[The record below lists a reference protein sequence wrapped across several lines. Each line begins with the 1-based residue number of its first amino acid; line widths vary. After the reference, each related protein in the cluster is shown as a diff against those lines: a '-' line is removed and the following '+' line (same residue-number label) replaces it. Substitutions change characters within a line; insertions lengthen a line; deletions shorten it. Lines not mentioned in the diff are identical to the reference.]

1 MKKVKFIAFLV
12 LVLSLII
19 SVASSSAQGPD
30 GSGWWTGFTI
40 QNVSGTEIT
49 ADTTAYHLTGGSAST
64 YSNSTAVPDGFS
76 VTFHPGLAGNCPAIA
91 TNGCRIGLSPTLPPG
106 FEGSVVVSSN
116 DQAVAVANLNNNASG
131 SVGDPAG
138 TARAAY
144 QGTAGSIASTSLFF
158 PTVKNNFNGQT
169 TAFFVQAAGA
179 DANVEITYSMNDG
192 SSFSDTQTISAN
204 RTYVFVPS
212 AAGVPSCNGG
222 NGGGGNVA
230 PCFGGA
236 VVASTTGS
244 IAGST
249 VEYVDGA
256 AVAEFV
262 LSTRGLT
269 PSDAGAVVVAP
280 ALKNNFNGGNT
291 GAVVLNTG
299 ATQATVDLAFTVTNT
314 SGTCSANIGDT
325 DSDSLTID
333 PGESQVVSFAAGT
346 VGSLPNC
353 VFYAMVANSTGG
365 QPIAITVNENR
376 VVGADS
382 FKSTYSGFNSANASG
397 SVFFPLVKENFNANT
412 TGLTLVN
419 AGSTNTQIEVTYTGE
434 SASHILETLSL
445 APGEAVGIRQAYNGP
460 NPNTNNFTVQAGS
473 TLPTNGD
480 RFAVQATV
488 MTGGATIVG
497 IAQESSLSG
506 TIFDVYNVEGFNQ

>member
-19 SVASSSAQGPD
+19 GVASSSAQGPD

-49 ADTTAYHLTGGSAST
+49 ADTTAYHLTGGNAGT
-64 YSNSTAVPDGFS
+64 YSNSTVVPDGFS
-76 VTFHPGLAGNCPAIA
+76 VTFHPGLAGTCAAVA
-91 TNGCRIGLSPTLPPG
+91 TNGCRIGLSPALPPG

-158 PTVKNNFNGQT
+158 PTVKNNFVGQT

-179 DANVEITYSMNDG
+179 DANVTITYEMNDG
-192 SSFSDTQTISAN
+192 ASFSDSQTISAN

-236 VVASTTGS
+236 VVESTTGS

-269 PSDAGAVVVAP
+269 PSDAGTVIVAP
-280 ALKNNFNGGNT
+280 ALKNNFFSGTT
-291 GAVVLNTG
+291 GAVILNTG
-299 ATQATVDLAFTVTNT
+299 VAQATVDLDFTVTNT
-314 SGTCSANIGDT
+314 SGTCSVSIGDT
-325 DSDSLTID
+325 ASDQLVID
-333 PGESQVVSFAAGT
+333 PGKSQVVSFAADT
-346 VGSLPNC
+346 VGGLPNC
-353 VFYAMVANSTGG
+353 VFYSMVATSSG
-365 QPIAITVNENR
+365 PSIAATVNENR
-376 VVGADS
+376 VSGADT
-382 FKSTYSGFNSANASG
+382 FKATYSAFNTGNATGSA
-397 SVFFPLVKENFNANT
+397 FFPLVKENFVNNT

-419 AGSTNTQIEVTYTGE
+419 AGSVTTQVDVTYTGE
-434 SASHILETLSL
+434 SATHVLRTLSL
-445 APGEAVGIRQAYNGP
+445 DPGEAVGILRAYAGP
-460 NPNTNNFTVQAGS
+460 NPATNNFTVVSGG
-473 TLPTNGD
+473 LPTEGD
-480 RFAVQATV
+480 RFAVQATA
-488 MTGGATIVG
+488 TAGGATIVG

-506 TIFDVYNVEGFNQ
+506 IIYDVYNVEGFNQ

>member
-12 LVLSLII
+12 LALSLVIG
-19 SVASSSAQGPD
+19 VAASSAQAPD

-64 YSNSTAVPDGFS
+64 YSNSATVPDGFS
-76 VTFHPGLAGNCPAIA
+76 VTFHPGLAGNCPTPA
-91 TNGCRIGLSPTLPPG
+91 TNGCRIGLSPNLPPG

-131 SVGDPAG
+131 SVGDPSG

-144 QGTAGSIASTSLFF
+144 QGTAGSIASSSLFF
-158 PTVKNNFNGQT
+158 PTVKNNFVGQT
-169 TAFFVQAAGA
+169 TAFFVQAAGS
-179 DANVEITYSMNDG
+179 DASVTITYEMNDG
-192 SSFSDTQTISAN
+192 NSYSDSQTIEAN
-204 RTYVFVPS
+204 KTYVFVPG

-236 VVASTTGS
+236 VVESTSGS

-256 AVAEFV
+256 SVAEFV

-269 PSDAGAVVVAP
+269 PSDAGTEVVAP
-280 ALKNNFNGGNT
+280 ALKNNFFGGTT
-291 GAVVLNTG
+291 GAVILNTG
-299 ATQATVDLAFTVTNT
+299 SAQAVVDLDFTVTNT
-314 SGTCSANIGDT
+314 SGTCSASIGDT
-325 DSDSLTID
+325 ATDQLTVD
-333 PGESQVVSFAAGT
+333 PGKSQVVSFQANT
-346 VGSLPNC
+346 VGGLPNC
-353 VFYAMVANSTGG
+353 VFYSMVATSDGE
-365 QPIAITVNENR
+365 PIAATVNENR
-376 VVGADS
+376 VSGPNT
-382 FKSTYSGFNSANASG
+382 FKATYSGFNTANATG
-397 SVFFPLVKENFNANT
+397 TVFFPLVKENFFNNT

-419 AGSTNTQIEVTYTGE
+419 AGSVTTQIEVTYTGE
-434 SASHILETLSL
+434 SSTHILETLSL
-445 APGEAVGIRQAYNGP
+445 APGEAVGILRAYAGP
-460 NPNTNNFTVQAGS
+460 NPTTNNFTVQSGS
-473 TLPTNGD
+473 SLPVELE
-480 RFAVQATV
+480 RYAVQATV

-506 TIFDVYNVEGFNQ
+506 IIYDVYNVEGFNQ